1 MAVSETIDVTDMIT
15 GTGPFGPSELRRLS
29 EMLATS
35 GELFRSLRL
44 AVRDLE
50 AAGDRSPA
58 STVRLGVGQY
68 LLGRFAEAIETL
80 KAADGSAMALY
91 YLGRAQAA
99 IEAFDDAIASFRGAG
114 RAGYDKAS
122 CEAEAAACLR
132 KSGRLPEAG
141 ETLEAI
147 AGEAEGS
154 ADYWCQMAMLA
165 AARGDEL
172 PVAINALEK
181 AVAIDPL
188 HSETLF
194 ELGLLND
201 KLGNDDEARDCYRN
215 SLKRYPA
222 SVGALLN
229 LGLLHEDRNEFSE
242 AQGCYN
248 RILEAYP
255 NHPRA
260 LLFLKDSSASSD
272 LQLDEQQ
279 KRQRDKLEQKM
290 GLPVSDFELSVRSR
304 NCLQKMGIHTLGDL
318 ARTTEQEILESK
330 NFGETSLTEI
340 KEMLESQGLSLGQ
353 FAPEPAVGE
362 PILPEHEPSAD
373 EQEIYSQS
381 ITELSLSVRARKCTT
396 KLGITTIGE
405 LVRRTAEDL
414 MECKNFGVTS
424 LNEVREK
431 LAERGLRLR
440 GE

>member
-1 MAVSETIDVTDMIT
+1 MAVSDTIDVTDMIT
-15 GTGPFGPSELRRLS
+15 GTGPFGPSELRQLC
-29 EMLATS
+29 EGLAE
-35 GELFRSLRL
+35 GGDMFRSLRL

-50 AAGDRSPA
+50 GTSDRSPA

-68 LLGRFAEAIETL
+68 LLGRFSDAIDTL

-91 YLGRAQAA
+91 YLGRSQAA
-99 IEAFDDAIASFRGAG
+99 SEAYDDAATAFRGAG
-114 RAGYDKAS
+114 RAGYDKAA

-132 KSGRLPEAG
+132 KSGKLDEAAAA
-141 ETLEAI
+141 LDAI

-154 ADYWCQMAMLA
+154 ADYWCQRGLLSAANGSELA
-165 AARGDEL
+165 PTIEAF
-172 PVAINALEK
+172 EK
-181 AVAIDPL
+181 AIAIDPL
-188 HSETLF
+188 HSESLF

-201 KLGNDDEARDCYRN
+201 RLGNDDEARDCYAG

-222 SVGALLN
+222 TVGALLN
-229 LGLLHEDRNEFSE
+229 LGLLHEDRDEFAD
-242 AQGCYN
+242 AQRCYN

-260 LLFLKDSSASSD
+260 MLFLKDSSASSD
-272 LQLDEQQ
+272 MQLDEQQ

-340 KEMLESQGLSLGQ
+340 KEMLESQGLTLGQ
-353 FAPEPAVGE
+353 FAPEPVAGE
-362 PILPEHEPSAD
+362 PMLPDHEPSAD
-373 EQEIYSQS
+373 EQEVYSLP
-381 ITELSLSVRARKCTT
+381 ITDLALSVRARKCTT
-396 KLGITTIGE
+396 KLGIVSIGE

-431 LAERGLRLR
+431 LAERGLKLR

>member
-1 MAVSETIDVTDMIT
+1 MAVSDTIDVTDMIT
-15 GTGPFGPSELRRLS
+15 GTGPFGPSELRHLS
-29 EMLATS
+29 EALAS
-35 GELFRSLRL
+35 GGEVFRSLKF

-50 AAGDRSPA
+50 STSDRSPA

-68 LLGRFAEAIETL
+68 LLGRFSDAISTL
-80 KAADGSAMALY
+80 KSADGSAMALY

-99 IEAFDDAIASFRGAG
+99 AEAYDDAITSYRGAG
-114 RAGYDKAS
+114 RAGYDKAA
-122 CEAEAAACLR
+122 CEAAAAACLR
-132 KSGRLPEAG
+132 QSGKLDEARAA
-141 ETLEAI
+141 LDAV
-147 AGEAEGS
+147 AGEAEKS
-154 ADYWCQMAMLA
+154 ADYWCQRGLLSMAS
-165 AARGDEL
+165 GDEL
-172 PVAINALEK
+172 PATIGAFEQAIAL
-181 AVAIDPL
+181 DPL

-194 ELGLLND
+194 ELGVLND
-201 KLGNDDEARDCYRN
+201 RLGNDDQARDCYTG

-222 SVGALLN
+222 TVGALLN
-229 LGLLHEDRNEFSE
+229 LGLLHEDRDEFAD
-242 AQGCYN
+242 AQRCYN
-248 RILEAYP
+248 RILQAFP

-260 LLFLKDSSASSD
+260 MLFLKDSSASGD
-272 LQLDEQQ
+272 LQFDEQQ

-353 FAPEPAVGE
+353 FAPEQAAGE
-362 PILPEHEPSAD
+362 PMLPDHEPSAD
-373 EQEIYSQS
+373 EQEVYSLP
-381 ITELSLSVRARKCTT
+381 ITDLALSVRARKCTT